1 MCHRTAEAGYILL
14 SAKKLLAWSQCRTD
28 RLVIYTSREAENGD
42 LIYISIRSLS
52 CDSRDGSYVTVGTVL
67 SVTLL
72 SQKNE
77 GQESFFL
84 CMHYAIKNTGTKI
97 EESTVCIVVIT
108 VAGIIDITN

>member
-1 MCHRTAEAGYILL
+1 VSNRP
-14 SAKKLLAWSQCRTD
+14 
-28 RLVIYTSREAENGD
+28 VGD
-42 LIYISIRSLS
+42 LYQPRSRKRGFNIYFNQKPFV
-52 CDSRDGSYVTVGTVL
+52 YVTVGTVL